1 MTSDPRAFFTLDLG
15 AATTAAALI
24 GRIEG
29 RWHLLGALAGPS
41 GIPSDAILT
50 HLAER
55 VVAADVAIGPAIG
68 VAGPGPAAEWSDL
81 GPPPAWPRLESRSSP
96 PPKLAVIAA
105 TESTRERLEATAQ
118 AAGWNVT
125 GGSLESDPVLRL
137 VRAGLE
143 PGRATI
149 LAGTADPPG
158 GPERG
163 RGRALG
169 DLVEALASRRPD
181 GALILSGGLA
191 VSRSAGSGGDD
202 PSGDGLRAGAAPGAE
217 LLFAPAAGDWNGHVP
232 GDDPLRGF
240 LERLRSS
247 TGGASTGAASTA
259 IVRSAASLAAVLGR
273 RVEVVAIGLDSGLR
287 VAAWPP
293 SPQDQDG
300 AQPVT
305 VHAAVV
311 PEAGLV
317 PEFLEDAYVDQV
329 MAWSTIQFDRIRLR
343 DRLSELRRAPWGD
356 PDGDGAALRLA
367 AARAAIGRLVEAT
380 PSFADLP
387 APDLIVAA
395 GGVFC
400 AAPGPAVALA
410 LADMLRR
417 PGACGL
423 ALDHARLLGPLGA
436 IPDEAERRAMIADL
450 ADEMLAPLGSV
461 ITPQGMHA
469 GRSAG
474 RVTVHGSTGSTELEL
489 VPGGLQLVD
498 LPPGQ
503 VATAEFEFRDTV
515 RLGTRGR
522 HFAVEVAGGLGGLLV
537 DLRDIPLRMPERLEH
552 RRELLAAWQGALWV
566 GADR

>member
-24 GRIEG
+24 GRIDG
-29 RWHLLGALAGPS
+29 RWHLLGALACPS
-41 GIPSDAILT
+41 GIEPETILT
-50 HLAER
+50 RLAER
-55 VVAADVAIGPAIG
+55 VLGADDLIAETIGAA
-68 VAGPGPAAEWSDL
+68 DL
-81 GPPPAWPRLESRSSP
+81 GPPAEWPRLESRSAP
-96 PPKLAVIAA
+96 PPRLAVLAA
-105 TESTRERLEATAQ
+105 SGSTLERLETTAE

-125 GGSLESDPVLRL
+125 GGSLEDDDVLDL
-137 VRAGLE
+137 VRASLE

-163 RGRALG
+163 RARALSE
-169 DLVEALASRRPD
+169 LVEALATRRPD

-191 VSRSAGSGGDD
+191 TGKPAVVDIPETGLD
-202 PSGDGLRAGAAPGAE
+202 PDADGTVADAAE
-217 LLFAPAAGDWNGHVP
+217 RLFAPAPGGWSGIGSDRRSVAWFPRAPAIGRPSRFDLDRPCRRVACVGPPATHRGRRDRPRRRAAG
-232 GDDPLRGF
+232 
-240 LERLRSS
+240 
-247 TGGASTGAASTA
+247 GG
-259 IVRSAASLAAVLGR
+259 LAAGPDR
-273 RVEVVAIGLDSGLR
+273 RRRGSAGHRSC
-287 VAAWPP
+287 A
-293 SPQDQDG
+293 
-300 AQPVT
+300 T
-305 VHAAVV
+305 FV
-311 PEAGLV
+311 PDAGLV
-317 PEFLEDAYVDQV
+317 PEVLDDEYVDEV
-329 MAWSTIQFDRIRLR
+329 MAWSTIPFDRIRLR

-367 AARAAIGRLVEAT
+367 AARAALGRLVAAT

-395 GGVFC
+395 GGAFC

-417 PGACGL
+417 SGACGL
-423 ALDHARLLGPLGA
+423 ALDHARLLGPLGT
-436 IPDEAERRAMIADL
+436 IPDEGERRAMIADL
-450 ADEMLAPLGSV
+450 ADELLAPLGSV
-461 ITPQGMHA
+461 ISPQGMHA

-474 RVTVHGSTGSTELEL
+474 RVTVHGSTGSTELDL

-537 DLRDIPLRMPERLEH
+537 DLRDIPLRMPDRLEH

>member
-15 AATTAAALI
+15 VATTAAALI
-24 GRIEG
+24 GRIDG
-29 RWHLLGALAGPS
+29 RWHLLGALACPS
-41 GIPSDAILT
+41 GIDPDTVLAQ
-50 HLAER
+50 LAER
-55 VVAADVAIGPAIG
+55 VLGSDAEIGTLIG
-68 VAGPGPAAEWSDL
+68 ASDL
-81 GPPPAWPRLESRSSP
+81 GPPAEWPRLESRSAP
-96 PPKLAVIAA
+96 PPRLAVLAA
-105 TESTRERLEATAQ
+105 SSSTRERLETTAE

-125 GGSLESDPVLRL
+125 GGSLEDDDVLDL
-137 VRAGLE
+137 VRASLE
-143 PGRATI
+143 PDRATL

-163 RGRALG
+163 RARALSE
-169 DLVEALASRRPD
+169 LVEALAGRRPD

-191 VSRSAGSGGDD
+191 TGKPAVADISGPDTDGEGDA
-202 PSGDGLRAGAAPGAE
+202 AGAGTAE
-217 LLFAPAAGDWNGHVP
+217 RLFAPAPGSWTGSVP
-232 GDDPLRGF
+232 DDDPLRGF

-247 TGGASTGAASTA
+247 ADPDSTA
-259 IVRSAASLAAVLGR
+259 IARAAASLAAVLQR
-273 RVEVVAIGLDSGLR
+273 RIEVVAIGLDGGLR

-293 SPQDQDG
+293 IPTDDDAPPPPS
-300 AQPVT
+300 
-305 VHAAVV
+305 VHVAFV
-311 PEAGLV
+311 PDAGLV
-317 PEFLEDAYVDQV
+317 PDLLDDAYVDGV
-329 MAWSTIQFDRIRLR
+329 MAWSTVAFDRIRLR

-367 AARAAIGRLVEAT
+367 AARAALGRLVAAT
-380 PSFADLP
+380 PSFTGLP

-395 GGVFC
+395 GGAFC
-400 AAPGPAVALA
+400 AAPGSAVALA

-423 ALDHARLLGPLGA
+423 ALDHARLLGPLGT
-436 IPDEAERRAMIADL
+436 IPEEGERQAMIADL

-461 ITPQGMHA
+461 ISPQGMHA

-474 RVTVHGSTGSTELEL
+474 RVTVHGSTGSTELDL

-503 VATAEFEFRDTV
+503 VATAEFEFRDAV

-522 HFAVEVAGGLGGLLV
+522 RFAVEVAGGLGGLLL
-537 DLRDIPLRMPERLEH
+537 DLRDIPLRMPDRLEH

>member
-1 MTSDPRAFFTLDLG
+1 MTSSDPRAFFTLDLG

-24 GRIEG
+24 GRIDG
-29 RWHLLGALAGPS
+29 RWHLLGSLACPS
-41 GIPSDAILT
+41 GIDPDTVLARLAARVLGADAEIGALIG
-50 HLAER
+50 
-55 VVAADVAIGPAIG
+55 AADLGEPA
-68 VAGPGPAAEWSDL
+68 E
-81 GPPPAWPRLESRSSP
+81 WPRLESRSAP
-96 PPKLAVIAA
+96 PPRLAVLAA
-105 TESTRERLEATAQ
+105 SSSTRERLETTAE

-125 GGSLESDPVLRL
+125 GGSLEDDDVLDL
-137 VRAGLE
+137 VRASLE
-143 PGRATI
+143 PDRGTL

-163 RGRALG
+163 RARVLSE
-169 DLVEALASRRPD
+169 LVEALAGRRPD

-191 VSRSAGSGGDD
+191 TGKPAVADVHAGDA
-202 PSGDGLRAGAAPGAE
+202 DGAGEEAAETAE
-217 LLFAPAAGDWNGHVP
+217 RLFAPAPGGWTGSVP
-232 GDDPLRGF
+232 DDDPLRGF

-247 TGGASTGAASTA
+247 ADPDSTA
-259 IVRSAASLAAVLGR
+259 IARAAASLAAVLR
-273 RVEVVAIGLDSGLR
+273 RRIEVVAIGLDGGLR
-287 VAAWPP
+287 VVAWPP
-293 SPQDQDG
+293 VPTDDEA
-300 AQPVT
+300 AQPVNLR
-305 VHAAVV
+305 VAFV
-311 PEAGLV
+311 PDAGLV
-317 PEFLEDAYVDQV
+317 PDTLDDAYVDGV
-329 MAWSTIQFDRIRLR
+329 MAWSTISFDRIRLR
-343 DRLSELRRAPWGD
+343 DRLSELRRSPWGD

-367 AARAAIGRLVEAT
+367 AARAALGRLVAAT

-395 GGVFC
+395 GGAFC

-423 ALDHARLLGPLGA
+423 ALDHARLLGPLGT
-436 IPDEAERRAMIADL
+436 IPDEAERRAMIGDL
-450 ADEMLAPLGSV
+450 ADELLAPLGSV
-461 ITPQGMHA
+461 ISPQGMHA

-474 RVTVHGSTGSTELEL
+474 RVTVHGSTGSTELDL

-522 HFAVEVAGGLGGLLV
+522 RFAVEVAGGLGGLLL
-537 DLRDIPLRMPERLEH
+537 DLRDIPLRMPDRLEH